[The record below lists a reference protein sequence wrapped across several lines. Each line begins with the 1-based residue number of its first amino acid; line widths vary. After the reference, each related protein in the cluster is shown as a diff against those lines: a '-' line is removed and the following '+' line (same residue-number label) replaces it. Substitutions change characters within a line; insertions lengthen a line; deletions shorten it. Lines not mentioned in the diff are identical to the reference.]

1 MTTLLLAE
9 VKNRLSEVVNELVA
23 THDRVVVTRNGRPA
37 AVILSPDDLEALE
50 ETLAVLADQDLVHQL
65 LDSRADIAAGRL
77 HGADTAR
84 CRPANRDRR
93 ALRTRFSTRT
103 VLREPG
109 GEIPPGYSLEG
120 TSPVTTRSTR
130 QFLRWIQAQNSK
142 CHEGVTW
149 NTRAVALP

>member
-1 MTTLLLAE
+1 MTTLPLAE

-93 ALRTRFSTRT
+93 ALRTR
-103 VLREPG
+103 
-109 GEIPPGYSLEG
+109 SLG
-120 TSPVTTRSTR
+120 PTKSVRSS
-130 QFLRWIQAQNSK
+130 QVW
-142 CHEGVTW
+142 
-149 NTRAVALP
+149 LPDP